1 MRQVEKLHENMWI
14 NYEEVMYWA
23 GLGWDEDWSEERK
36 DQTAREGIK
45 RLYNAASFGD
55 VEGREDGVVILEVYS
70 EKYTPA
76 FDLICDEFNNVWDK
90 SGLDRE
96 DLVAEKFIK
105 KYPEMF
111 ADYTTEEVTEM
122 VYSVLVRR
130 YGKPKFNLYN

>member
-1 MRQVEKLHENMWI
+1 MWI

-76 FDLICDEFNNVWDK
+76 FDLICDEFGNMWDK

-105 KYPEMF
+105 KISRNVCGLHSRRSY
-111 ADYTTEEVTEM
+111 
-122 VYSVLVRR
+122 R
-130 YGKPKFNLYN
+130 YGLWRFSAQIR

>member
-1 MRQVEKLHENMWI
+1 MKIGQKKERTRPQEKAL
-14 NYEEVMYWA
+14 
-23 GLGWDEDWSEERK
+23 K
-36 DQTAREGIK
+36 D
-45 RLYNAASFGD
+45 YNAAAFGD

-70 EKYTPA
+70 EKYAPA

-105 KYPEMF
+105 KHPEMF